1 MKKIMLAFVVAVIL
15 ALSGAAYA
23 DEGLA
28 SVRTVSAE
36 ALSKF
41 RQHTAS
47 LREELEAKELELR
60 NEYAYEGLNTSRIAE
75 LEEDIKEIK
84 AKIRSVAASLNIE
97 PCCCL

>member
-36 ALSKF
+36 TLSKF

-60 NEYAYEGLNTSRIAE
+60 NEYAYEGIDTRRVADLEAEIA
-75 LEEDIKEIK
+75 IIK
-84 AKIRSVAASLNIE
+84 AKVRSVAASLKLE

>member
-1 MKKIMLAFVVAVIL
+1 MKKIVLAFVVAVIL

-28 SVRTVSAE
+28 SVRTASAE

-60 NEYAYEGLNTSRIAE
+60 NEYAYEGIDTRRVAE
-75 LEEDIKEIK
+75 LEAEIAIIK
-84 AKIRSVAASLNIE
+84 AKVRSVAASLKLE